1 MTSVLYVSIYLVLVL
16 VLILVVVVVVDDVDV
31 GQTLSVSGK
40 CSIVPAFLLVSV
52 V

>member
-16 VLILVVVVVVDDVDV
+16 VLILVVVVVDDVDV